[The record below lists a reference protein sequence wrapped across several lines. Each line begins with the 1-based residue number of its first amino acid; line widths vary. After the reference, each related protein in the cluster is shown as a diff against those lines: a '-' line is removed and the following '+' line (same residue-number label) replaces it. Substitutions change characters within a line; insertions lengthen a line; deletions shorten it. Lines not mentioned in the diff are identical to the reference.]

1 MSDSK
6 NNYFVAAAV
15 VAANLDQATKIS
27 QKLSLTA
34 SNARVVMLRA
44 GPSAAGFRPLTD
56 AIHRLADV
64 TVSSSKKINVIAA
77 TLNATSVEMF
87 RAARAVKY
95 FKAVYQSVEGG
106 STYLHSLDG
115 IFERIKTEY
124 EALLTL
130 HRTQVKRLFDELDR
144 LDGELR
150 AAIVLKTLCLTEA
163 SQAEGQ
169 YKQSFV
175 SVSENVEGTVNDIK
189 KLIKDSQQQVA
200 LLN

>member
-77 TLNATSVEMF
+77 TLNSTSVEMF

-95 FKAVYQSVEGG
+95 FTVVYQSVDGC
-106 STYLHSLDG
+106 THLHSLDEA
-115 IFERIKTEY
+115 FERIKVEY
-124 EALLTL
+124 EALLNL
-130 HRTQVKRLFDELDR
+130 HRKQVKRLFDELDR

-150 AAIVLKTLCLTEA
+150 AAIILKTLCLTEA

-175 SVSENVEGTVNDIK
+175 SVSENVEGTVNAIK
-189 KLIKDSQQQVA
+189 KLIKEA
-200 LLN
+200 LLRFYE

>member
-15 VAANLDQATKIS
+15 VAANLDRATKIS
-27 QKLSLTA
+27 EKLSLTA

-64 TVSSSKKINVIAA
+64 TVSSSKKINIIAA
-77 TLNATSVEMF
+77 TLNATSVDMF

-95 FKAVYQSVEGG
+95 FTAVYQSVDDCAH
-106 STYLHSLDG
+106 LRSLDRV
-115 IFERIKTEY
+115 FERIKAEY

-130 HRTQVKRLFDELDR
+130 HRKQVKRLFDELDR
-144 LDGELR
+144 LDSELR
-150 AAIVLKTLCLTEA
+150 AAIILKTLCLTEA
-163 SQAEGQ
+163 SQAAGQ

-175 SVSENVEGTVNDIK
+175 SVSENVEGTVEDIK
-189 KLIKDSQQQVA
+189 RLIKDSRQQVA